1 MTVSARSAERDPRP
15 APAHQKTLP
24 KAGRVFP
31 YTRARDVTPQR
42 VQQTTAQQS
51 GKHSIGM
58 HRNGTESAHC
68 RACSSALPRR
78 PRRPRRPSALRS
90 RPSVLRGR
98 APAPAPA
105 PALRPSVRPALRF
118 AIVGNNRNTPPPFP
132 VDPRRLTWLR
142 QGAVFRIALFRI
154 VAAHGLPGRGRIAE
168 WVTRWQRR
176 RGNKEARGMWW
187 DGGGEESEKII

>member
-1 MTVSARSAERDPRP
+1 MTRAPFPAHTESPAPLRDGAFPRARARYHAAEGTTEYCTAERKAQRSNRAQQDGISALQSVFLCAPAQTAQTAQTVRAPLPPVRP
-15 APAHQKTLP
+15 A
-24 KAGRVFP
+24 
-31 YTRARDVTPQR
+31 
-42 VQQTTAQQS
+42 
-51 GKHSIGM
+51 
-58 HRNGTESAHC
+58 GT
-68 RACSSALPRR
+68 
-78 PRRPRRPSALRS
+78 RS
-90 RPSVLRGR
+90 RSRSRSR
-98 APAPAPA
+98 A
-105 PALRPSVRPALRF
+105 PSVRPALRV